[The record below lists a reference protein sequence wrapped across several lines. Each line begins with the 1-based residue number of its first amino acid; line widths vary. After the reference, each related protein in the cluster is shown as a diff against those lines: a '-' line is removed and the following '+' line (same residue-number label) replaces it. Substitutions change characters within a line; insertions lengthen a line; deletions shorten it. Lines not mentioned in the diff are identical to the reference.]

1 MDASFKRNTGSH
13 GAGVIDRRSVLA
25 LIGAALTPS
34 LIHAAQYP
42 SRPIKIIVP
51 FSPGGS
57 GDITARL
64 IGKQIEEKTRQAVV
78 IDNRPGANGIIG
90 TMAVKT
96 AEPDGH
102 TVLLITTSTHAANV
116 SLVRNLSY
124 DPAKD
129 FTVVGVFRSS
139 GSYLMV
145 RPQAPWRDLAGFIA
159 AAKVA
164 PGKLTFGHFNA
175 SSRTP
180 PEYLGRLAGIELQ
193 GVPYRAIAN
202 AVADL
207 ISGEIDCLFMDT
219 TASNQYLQ
227 NGQLRPLAITRLKR
241 APATPD
247 VPAVAETFPGFEL
260 TGFLGMAVPSATP
273 REIVEQLNGLINEAL
288 TAPEVRRRMDEF
300 GLSWDVTDLAACE
313 AAVRA
318 ERERWTE
325 YTRVAGIQPE

>member
-1 MDASFKRNTGSH
+1 MVASFRRNSGLGDVASF
-13 GAGVIDRRSVLA
+13 DRRSILT
-25 LIGAALTPS
+25 LIGATLLPS
-34 LIHAAQYP
+34 IARAAHYP

-51 FSPGGS
+51 FGPGGS

-64 IGKQIEEKTRQAVV
+64 IGKQIEERTKQAVV

-90 TMAVKT
+90 TMAVKI

-124 DPAKD
+124 DPAAD

-159 AAKVA
+159 AAKAA
-164 PGKLTFGHFNA
+164 PGKLTFGYFNA

-180 PEYLGRLAGIELQ
+180 PEYLGKLAGVELQ

-207 ISGEIDCLFMDT
+207 ISGQIDCLFMDT

-227 NGQLRPLAITRLKR
+227 NSQLRPLAITRLKR
-241 APATPD
+241 AAATPD

-273 REIVEQLNGLINEAL
+273 RDIVEQLNGLINEAL
-288 TAPEVRRRMDEF
+288 AVPEVRKRMDEF
-300 GLSWDVTDLAACE
+300 GLSWDITDLKACE
-313 AAVRA
+313 DEVRA

>member
-1 MDASFKRNTGSH
+1 MHHGSMHNTG
-13 GAGVIDRRSVLA
+13 VDRRSVLA
-25 LIGAALTPS
+25 LIGSVFIPAEASAAS
-34 LIHAAQYP
+34 YP
-42 SRPIKIIVP
+42 SRPIRIIVP
-51 FSPGGS
+51 FGPGGS

-64 IGKQIEEKTRQAVV
+64 IGKQIEEKTKQAVV

-96 AEPDGH
+96 ADPDGY
-102 TVLLITTSTHAANV
+102 TVLLITTSTHAANM
-116 SLVRNLSY
+116 SLVRNLAY

-129 FTVVGVFRSS
+129 FTIVGVFRSS

-159 AAKVA
+159 AAKAA

-180 PEYLGRLAGIELQ
+180 PEYLSRLAGIELQ

-207 ISGEIDCLFMDT
+207 ISGEIHCLCMDT

-227 NGQLRPLAITRLKR
+227 NNQLRPLAITRLTR
-241 APATPD
+241 APATPG

-273 REIVEQLNGLINEAL
+273 KEIVLQLNTLINEAQ

-300 GLSWDVTDLAACE
+300 GLSYDITDLDACE

>member
-1 MDASFKRNTGSH
+1 MNST
-13 GAGVIDRRSVLA
+13 IDRRALLA
-25 LIGAALTPS
+25 LVTGALAS
-34 LIHAAQYP
+34 SAARADQYP

-51 FSPGGS
+51 FGPGGS
-57 GDITARL
+57 GDISARM
-64 IGKQIEEKTRQAVV
+64 IGKEIEAKTKQAVIV
-78 IDNRPGANGIIG
+78 DNRPGANGIIG

-96 AEPDGH
+96 AEPDGY

-116 SLVRNLSY
+116 SLVKNLSY

-129 FTVVGVFRSS
+129 FTVVGVFKSS

-145 RPQAPWRDLAGFIA
+145 RPQAPWKDFPAF
-159 AAKVA
+159 VA
-164 PGKLTFGHFNA
+164 DARAQPGKIIFGYFNA

-207 ISGEIDCLFMDT
+207 ISGEIHCLFVDT

-227 NGQLRPLAITRLKR
+227 NGQMRPLAITRLTR
-241 APATPD
+241 SPQTPD
-247 VPAVAETFPGFEL
+247 VPAVAETFPGFQL

-273 REIVEQLNGLINEAL
+273 RDVVERLNGLINDAL
-288 TAPEVRRRMDEF
+288 TMPEVRRRMEEF
-300 GLSWDVTDLAACE
+300 GLSYDITSLADCE
-313 AAVRA
+313 AEVRA

>member
-1 MDASFKRNTGSH
+1 MRRREFLLL
-13 GAGVIDRRSVLA
+13 AG
-25 LIGAALTPS
+25 GAAGWPL
-34 LIHAAQYP
+34 AARADQYP

-51 FSPGGS
+51 FGPGGS
-57 GDITARL
+57 GDISARM
-64 IGKQIEEKTRQAVV
+64 IGKEIEAKTKQAVIV
-78 IDNRPGANGIIG
+78 DNRPGANGIIG

-96 AEPDGH
+96 AEPDGY

-139 GSYLMV
+139 GSYFMV

-159 AAKVA
+159 AAKAA

-180 PEYLGRLAGIELQ
+180 AEYLGRLAGIELQ

-207 ISGEIDCLFMDT
+207 ISGEINCLFMDT
-219 TASNQYLQ
+219 AASNQYLQ

-247 VPAVAETFPGFEL
+247 VPAIAETFRGFEL

-273 REIVEQLNGLINEAL
+273 K
-288 TAPEVRRRMDEF
+288 
-300 GLSWDVTDLAACE
+300 DV
-313 AAVRA
+313 V
-318 ERERWTE
+318 
-325 YTRVAGIQPE
+325 V

>member
-1 MDASFKRNTGSH
+1 MNDTGLT
-13 GAGVIDRRSVLA
+13 RRCMLA
-25 LIGAALTPS
+25 LVGAALLPA
-34 LIHAAQYP
+34 HVRADHYP

-51 FSPGGS
+51 FGPGGS

-64 IGKQIEEKTRQAVV
+64 IGKQIEERTRQAVV
-78 IDNRPGANGIIG
+78 VDNRPGANGIIG

-96 AEPDGH
+96 AEPDGY

-116 SLVRNLSY
+116 SLVRNLAY
-124 DPAKD
+124 DPARD

-159 AAKVA
+159 AAKAA
-164 PGKLTFGHFNA
+164 PGKLTYGYFNA

-180 PEYLGRLAGIELQ
+180 PEYLSRLAGIELQ

-202 AVADL
+202 AIADL
-207 ISGEIDCLFMDT
+207 VSGEIHCLFMDT

-227 NGQLRPLAITRLKR
+227 NNQLRPLAITRLTR
-241 APATPD
+241 APLTPE
-247 VPAVAETFPGFEL
+247 VPTIAETFPGFQL

-273 REIVEQLNGLINEAL
+273 RGIVLQLNGLIAEAL

-300 GLSWDVTDLAACE
+300 GLAYDITSLADCE
-313 AAVRA
+313 AEVRA
-318 ERERWTE
+318 ERERWAE

>member
-1 MDASFKRNTGSH
+1 MPNTMIS
-13 GAGVIDRRSVLA
+13 RRTLLA
-25 LIGAALTPS
+25 LIGGALAPVDARAA
-34 LIHAAQYP
+34 AYP

-51 FSPGGS
+51 FGPGGS

-64 IGKQIEEKTRQAVV
+64 IGKEIEGKTRQSVV

-116 SLVRNLSY
+116 SLVRNLAY

-139 GSYLMV
+139 GTYMLV
-145 RPQAPWRDLAGFIA
+145 RPQAEWRDLTSFIA
-159 AAKVA
+159 AAKAA
-164 PGKLTFGHFNA
+164 PGKLTFGYFNA

-180 PEYLGRLAGIELQ
+180 PEYLSRLAGIELQ
-193 GVPYRAIAN
+193 GVPYRAIGN

-207 ISGEIDCLFMDT
+207 MGGEIDCLFIDT

-227 NGQLRPLAITRLKR
+227 NGQLRPLAITRLTR
-241 APATPD
+241 AAATPD
-247 VPAVAETFPGFEL
+247 VPTVAETFPGFEL

-273 REIVEQLNGLINEAL
+273 REIVEQLNGLITAAL
-288 TAPEVRRRMDEF
+288 ASAEVRRRMDEL
-300 GLSWDVTDLAACE
+300 GLSWDVTDLAACDE
-313 AAVRA
+313 VVRA

-325 YTRVAGIQPE
+325 YIRVAGIQAE

>member
-1 MDASFKRNTGSH
+1 MVASFGRNTGSR
-13 GAGVIDRRSVLA
+13 GVGVIDRRSVLA
-25 LIGAALTPS
+25 LISAALLPS
-34 LIHAAQYP
+34 TSGAAQYP

-51 FSPGGS
+51 FGPGGS

-64 IGKQIEEKTRQAVV
+64 IGKQIEDRTKQAVV

-90 TMAVKT
+90 TMAVKI

-124 DPAKD
+124 DPAAD

-159 AAKVA
+159 AAKA
-164 PGKLTFGHFNA
+164 TPGKLTFGYFNA

-180 PEYLGRLAGIELQ
+180 PEYLGKLAGVELQ

-207 ISGEIDCLFMDT
+207 ISGEISCLFMDT

-241 APATPD
+241 AEATPD

-273 REIVEQLNGLINEAL
+273 RDIVEQLNGLINEAL
-288 TAPEVRRRMDEF
+288 AAPEVRRRMDEF
-300 GLSWDVTDLAACE
+300 GLSWDTTDLVACE
-313 AAVRA
+313 AEVRA

-325 YTRVAGIQPE
+325 YVRVAGIQPE

>member
-1 MDASFKRNTGSH
+1 MPNASLS
-13 GAGVIDRRSVLA
+13 RRSVLA
-25 LIGAALTPS
+25 LTAAALLPA
-34 LIHAAQYP
+34 HARAENYP

-51 FSPGGS
+51 FGPGGS
-57 GDITARL
+57 GDISARL
-64 IGKQIEEKTRQAVV
+64 IGKQIEERTKQAVV
-78 IDNRPGANGIIG
+78 VDNRPGANGIIG

-96 AEPDGH
+96 SEPDGY

-145 RPQAPWRDLAGFIA
+145 RPQAPWRDLASFIA
-159 AAKVA
+159 AARAA
-164 PGKLTFGHFNA
+164 PGKLTYGYFNA

-180 PEYLGRLAGIELQ
+180 PEYLSRLAGIALQ

-202 AVADL
+202 AIADL

-219 TASNQYLQ
+219 TASNQYLT
-227 NGQLRPLAITRLKR
+227 NNQLRPLAITRLDR
-241 APATPD
+241 APLTPD
-247 VPAVAETFPGFEL
+247 VPTVAETFPGFQL

-273 REIVEQLNGLINEAL
+273 RDVVEKLNGLIADAL

-300 GLSWDVTDLAACE
+300 GLSYDITSLADCE
-313 AAVRA
+313 AEVRA

-325 YTRVAGIQPE
+325 YTKIAGIQPE

>member
-1 MDASFKRNTGSH
+1 MNST
-13 GAGVIDRRSVLA
+13 IDRRALLA
-25 LIGAALTPS
+25 LVTGALAS
-34 LIHAAQYP
+34 SAARADQYP

-51 FSPGGS
+51 FGPGGS
-57 GDITARL
+57 GDISARM
-64 IGKQIEEKTRQAVV
+64 IGKEIEAKTKQAVIV
-78 IDNRPGANGIIG
+78 DNRPGANGIIG

-96 AEPDGH
+96 AEPDGY

-116 SLVRNLSY
+116 SLVKNLSY

-129 FTVVGVFRSS
+129 FTVVGVFKSS

-145 RPQAPWRDLAGFIA
+145 RPQAPWKDFPAF
-159 AAKVA
+159 VA
-164 PGKLTFGHFNA
+164 DARAQPGKIIFGYFNA

-180 PEYLGRLAGIELQ
+180 PEYLSRLAGIELQ

-207 ISGEIDCLFMDT
+207 ISGEIHCLFIDT
-219 TASNQYLQ
+219 TASSQYLQ
-227 NGQLRPLAITRLKR
+227 NGQMRPLAITRLTR
-241 APATPD
+241 SPQTPD
-247 VPAVAETFPGFEL
+247 VPAVAETFPGFQL

-273 REIVEQLNGLINEAL
+273 RDVVERLNGLINDAL
-288 TAPEVRRRMDEF
+288 TMPEVRRRMEEF
-300 GLSWDVTDLAACE
+300 GLSYDITSLADCE
-313 AAVRA
+313 AEVRA

>member
-1 MDASFKRNTGSH
+1 M
-13 GAGVIDRRSVLA
+13 RRREFLLLVG
-25 LIGAALTPS
+25 GAAAWPL
-34 LIHAAQYP
+34 AARADQYP

-51 FSPGGS
+51 FGPGGS
-57 GDITARL
+57 GDISARM
-64 IGKQIEEKTRQAVV
+64 IGKEIEAKTKQAVIV
-78 IDNRPGANGIIG
+78 DNRPGANGIIG

-96 AEPDGH
+96 AEPDGY

-116 SLVRNLSY
+116 SLVKNLSY

-129 FTVVGVFRSS
+129 FAVVGVFKSS

-145 RPQAPWRDLAGFIA
+145 RPQAPWKDLAAF
-159 AAKVA
+159 VA
-164 PGKLTFGHFNA
+164 HARAQPGKIIFGYFNA

-180 PEYLGRLAGIELQ
+180 PEYLGRLAGIALQ

-207 ISGEIDCLFMDT
+207 ISGEIHCLFVDT

-227 NGQLRPLAITRLKR
+227 NGQMRPLAITRLTR
-241 APATPD
+241 SPATPD
-247 VPAVAETFPGFEL
+247 VPAVAETFPGFQL

-273 REIVEQLNGLINEAL
+273 RDVVERLNGLINDAL
-288 TAPEVRRRMDEF
+288 TVPEVRRRMDEF
-300 GLSWDVTDLAACE
+300 GLSYDITSLADCE
-313 AAVRA
+313 AEVRA

>member
-1 MDASFKRNTGSH
+1 MQTIGIN
-13 GAGVIDRRSVLA
+13 RRSILA
-25 LIGAALTPS
+25 LIGSALVPIEAA
-34 LIHAAQYP
+34 AAQYP
-42 SRPIKIIVP
+42 SRPIRIIVP
-51 FSPGGS
+51 FGPGGS

-64 IGKQIEEKTRQAVV
+64 IGKQIEEKTKQAVV

-90 TMAVKT
+90 TMAVKS
-96 AEPDGH
+96 AEPDGY

-116 SLVRNLSY
+116 SLVRNLAY

-129 FTVVGVFRSS
+129 FAIVGVFRSS
-139 GSYLMV
+139 GSYFMV

-159 AAKVA
+159 AAKAA

-180 PEYLGRLAGIELQ
+180 PEYLSRLAGIELQ
-193 GVPYRAIAN
+193 AVPYRAIAN

-207 ISGEIDCLFMDT
+207 ISGEIHCLCMDT

-227 NGQLRPLAITRLKR
+227 NGQLRPLAITRLTR
-241 APATPD
+241 GPATPD
-247 VPAVAETFPGFEL
+247 VPTVAETFPGFQL

-273 REIVEQLNGLINEAL
+273 RETVEALNALINEAQ
-288 TAPEVRRRMDEF
+288 TVPEVRRRMDEF
-300 GLSWDVTDLAACE
+300 GLSYDISDLAACE
-313 AAVRA
+313 AEVRA

-325 YTRVAGIQPE
+325 YTRIAGIQPE

>member
-1 MDASFKRNTGSH
+1 MNNKK
-13 GAGVIDRRSVLA
+13 IDRRAVLTLAAGA
-25 LIGAALTPS
+25 LVATSAK
-34 LIHAAQYP
+34 ADQYP
-42 SRPIKIIVP
+42 SRPIRIIVP
-51 FSPGGS
+51 FGPGGS
-57 GDITARL
+57 GDITARM
-64 IGKQIEEKTRQAVV
+64 IGKVIEDKTRQAVIV
-78 IDNRPGANGIIG
+78 DNRPGANGIIG

-96 AEPDGH
+96 AEPDGY

-124 DPAKD
+124 DPGRD

-145 RPQAPWRDLAGFIA
+145 RPQAPWKDLAAFVA
-159 AAKVA
+159 DAKA
-164 PGKLTFGHFNA
+164 QPGKIIYGYFNA

-180 PEYLGRLAGIELQ
+180 PEYLSRLAGIELQ

-207 ISGEIDCLFMDT
+207 ISGEIHCLFVDT

-227 NGQLRPLAITRLKR
+227 NGQMRPLAITRLTR
-241 APATPD
+241 SAVTPD
-247 VPAVAETFPGFEL
+247 VPAVAETFPGFQL

-273 REIVEQLNGLINEAL
+273 RDVVEKLNGLINDAL
-288 TAPEVRRRMDEF
+288 TVAEVRRRMDEF
-300 GLSWDVTDLAACE
+300 GLSYDITSLAGCE
-313 AAVRA
+313 TEVRA

>member
-1 MDASFKRNTGSH
+1 MPDVS
-13 GAGVIDRRSVLA
+13 RRTLLPLMA
-25 LIGAALTPS
+25 AALLPARA
-34 LIHAAQYP
+34 HAEQYP
-42 SRPIKIIVP
+42 SRAIKIIVP
-51 FSPGGS
+51 FGPGGS
-57 GDITARL
+57 GDISARL
-64 IGKQIEEKTRQAVV
+64 IGKEIEERTKQPVV
-78 IDNRPGANGIIG
+78 VDNRPGANGIIG

-96 AEPDGH
+96 APADGY

-145 RPQAPWRDLAGFIA
+145 RPQAPWRDLASFIA
-159 AAKVA
+159 AAKAA
-164 PGKLTFGHFNA
+164 PGKLTYGYFNA

-180 PEYLGRLAGIELQ
+180 PEYLSRLAGIELQ

-202 AVADL
+202 AIADL
-207 ISGEIDCLFMDT
+207 ISGEINCLFMDT
-219 TASNQYLQ
+219 TASNQYLA
-227 NGQLRPLAITRLKR
+227 NSQLRPIAITRLTR
-241 APATPD
+241 APLTPD
-247 VPAVAETFPGFEL
+247 VAAIAETFPGFQL

-273 REIVEQLNGLINEAL
+273 HEIIVQLNALIAQAL

-300 GLSWDVTDLAACE
+300 GLSYDITGLAECE
-313 AAVRA
+313 AEVRA

>member
-1 MDASFKRNTGSH
+1 MHHGSMHNTG
-13 GAGVIDRRSVLA
+13 VDLRSVLA
-25 LIGAALTPS
+25 LIGSVFIPAEARAAS
-34 LIHAAQYP
+34 YP
-42 SRPIKIIVP
+42 SRPIRIIVP
-51 FSPGGS
+51 FGPGGS

-64 IGKQIEEKTRQAVV
+64 IGKQIEEKTKQAVV

-96 AEPDGH
+96 ADPDGY
-102 TVLLITTSTHAANV
+102 TVLLITTSTHAANM
-116 SLVRNLSY
+116 SLVRNLAY

-129 FTVVGVFRSS
+129 FTIVGVFRSS

-159 AAKVA
+159 AAKAA

-180 PEYLGRLAGIELQ
+180 PEYLSRLAGIELQ

-207 ISGEIDCLFMDT
+207 ISGEIHCLCMDT

-227 NGQLRPLAITRLKR
+227 NNQLRPLAITRLTR
-241 APATPD
+241 APATPG

-273 REIVEQLNGLINEAL
+273 KEIVLQLNTLINEAQ

-300 GLSWDVTDLAACE
+300 GLSYDITDLAACE

>member
-1 MDASFKRNTGSH
+1 LFANIKRNPCSGVG
-13 GAGVIDRRSVLA
+13 GAVDRRSVLA
-25 LIGAALTPS
+25 LIGATLLSSIAR
-34 LIHAAQYP
+34 AAPYP

-51 FSPGGS
+51 FGPGGS

-90 TMAVKT
+90 TMAVKI
-96 AEPDGH
+96 AEPDGQ

-124 DPAKD
+124 DPAAD

-145 RPQAPWRDLAGFIA
+145 RPQAPWRDLGGFIA
-159 AAKVA
+159 AAKA
-164 PGKLTFGHFNA
+164 EPGKITFGYFNA

-180 PEYLGRLAGIELQ
+180 PEYLGKLAGVELQ

-207 ISGEIDCLFMDT
+207 ISGEISCLFMDT

-227 NGQLRPLAITRLKR
+227 NGQLRPLAITRLQR
-241 APATPD
+241 ATATPD
-247 VPAVAETFPGFEL
+247 VPTVAETFPGFEL

-273 REIVEQLNGLINEAL
+273 RDIVEQLNGLINDAL
-288 TAPEVRRRMDEF
+288 AAPEVRKRMDEF
-300 GLSWDVTDLAACE
+300 GLSWDTTDLAACE
-313 AAVRA
+313 AEVRA

-325 YTRVAGIQPE
+325 YVRVAGIQPE

>member
-1 MDASFKRNTGSH
+1 MQNKKIN
-13 GAGVIDRRSVLA
+13 RRAVLG
-25 LIGAALTPS
+25 LIGGAFVPIPARAAV
-34 LIHAAQYP
+34 YP

-51 FSPGGS
+51 FGPGGS

-64 IGKQIEEKTRQAVV
+64 IGKQIEQRTRQSVV

-96 AEPDGH
+96 AEPDGY

-116 SLVRNLSY
+116 SLVRNLAY
-124 DPAKD
+124 DPVKD

-139 GSYLMV
+139 GSYMLV
-145 RPQAPWRDLAGFIA
+145 RPQAEWRDLAGFIA
-159 AAKVA
+159 AARAA
-164 PGKLTFGHFNA
+164 PGKLTFGYFNV

-180 PEYLGRLAGIELQ
+180 PEYLSRLAGIELQ
-193 GVPYRAIAN
+193 GVPYRAIGN
-202 AVADL
+202 AVTDL
-207 ISGEIDCLFMDT
+207 IGGEIHCLFIDT

-227 NGQLRPLAITRLKR
+227 NGQLRPLAITRLSR
-241 APATPD
+241 APATPE
-247 VPAVAETFPGFEL
+247 VPAIAETFPGFEL

-273 REIVEQLNGLINEAL
+273 RDIVAQLNGFIREAL
-288 TAPEVRRRMDEF
+288 ASADVRRRMDEF
-300 GLSWDVTDLAACE
+300 GLSWDVTDLAACDE
-313 AAVRA
+313 VVRA

>member
-1 MDASFKRNTGSH
+1 M
-13 GAGVIDRRSVLA
+13 I
-25 LIGAALTPS
+25 
-34 LIHAAQYP
+34 
-42 SRPIKIIVP
+42 
-51 FSPGGS
+51 
-57 GDITARL
+57 L
-64 IGKQIEEKTRQAVV
+64 IGKQTEERTKQAVV

-96 AEPDGH
+96 AEPDGY
-102 TVLLITTSTHAANV
+102 TVLLITTSTHAANM
-116 SLVRNLSY
+116 SLVRNLAY

-129 FTVVGVFRSS
+129 FTIVGVFRSS

-159 AAKVA
+159 AAKAA

-180 PEYLGRLAGIELQ
+180 PEYLSRLAGIELQ
-193 GVPYRAIAN
+193 AVPYRAIAN

-207 ISGEIDCLFMDT
+207 ISGEIHCLCMDT

-227 NGQLRPLAITRLKR
+227 NGQLRPLAITRLTR

-247 VPAVAETFPGFEL
+247 VPTVAETFPGFQL
-260 TGFLGMAVPSATP
+260 TGFLGMAVPSGTP
-273 REIVEQLNGLINEAL
+273 HEIVVQLNGLINQAQ
-288 TAPEVRRRMDEF
+288 TDPEVRRRMDEF
-300 GLSWDVTDLAACE
+300 GLSYDITDLAACE
-313 AAVRA
+313 AEVRA

>member
-1 MDASFKRNTGSH
+1 MDEIG
-13 GAGVIDRRSVLA
+13 IDRRSLLA
-25 LIGAALTPS
+25 LIGSAFIPAAA
-34 LIHAAQYP
+34 HAASYP
-42 SRPIKIIVP
+42 SRPIRIIVP
-51 FSPGGS
+51 FGPGGS

-64 IGKQIEEKTRQAVV
+64 IGKQIEEKTKQAVV

-96 AEPDGH
+96 AEPDGY
-102 TVLLITTSTHAANV
+102 TVLLITTSTHAANM
-116 SLVRNLSY
+116 SLVRNLAY

-129 FTVVGVFRSS
+129 FTIVGVFRSS

-159 AAKVA
+159 AAKA
-164 PGKLTFGHFNA
+164 TPGKLTFGHFNA

-180 PEYLGRLAGIELQ
+180 PEYLSRLAGIELQ
-193 GVPYRAIAN
+193 AVPYRAIAN

-207 ISGEIDCLFMDT
+207 ISGEIDCLCMDT

-227 NGQLRPLAITRLKR
+227 NNQLRPLAITRLTR

-247 VPAVAETFPGFEL
+247 VPAVAETFPGYQL

-273 REIVEQLNGLINEAL
+273 KDVVVQLNALINEAQ
-288 TAPEVRRRMDEF
+288 TSPEVRRRMDEF
-300 GLSWDVTDLAACE
+300 GLSYDITDLAACE
-313 AAVRA
+313 AEVRA